1 MTTASTLPHEE
12 MTMAIQST
20 VSQIQSAAAATQ
32 QAAATKNDP
41 SQLGESDFLKLLTT
55 QLQQQDPT
63 QPMDNTAMV
72 AQLAQFSALEQM
84 TNVNTTLTHM
94 LTGQGTALEA
104 NAAGMVGKTAV
115 FTTDEVSLTQGKAAT
130 VTANLSQAATNVT
143 LSIQDSSG
151 TIVRTIGEGACAS
164 GNNTFS
170 WDGKDDKGNQLSD
183 GTYTAQV
190 LATDINGKSVSL
202 TQNGSAPITAVI
214 FNNGTP
220 EFVAGGTTLQL
231 SDISQLSE

>member
-1 MTTASTLPHEE
+1 

-84 TNVNTTLTHM
+84 TNVNTTLTQM

-104 NAAGMVGKTAV
+104 NAAGMVGKTAI
-115 FTTDEVSLTQGKAAT
+115 FTTDQVSLVQGKTAT
-130 VTANLSQAATNVT
+130 ITANLSQAATNVT
-143 LSIQDSSG
+143 LTIQDG
-151 TIVRTIGEGACAS
+151 TGQTVRTIGEGACAS
-164 GNNTFS
+164 GNNTFQ
-170 WDGKDDKGNQLSD
+170 WDGNDDKGNPLAD
-183 GTYTAQV
+183 GNYTAQV

-202 TQNGSAPITAVI
+202 TQNGSAPITGVI

-220 EFVAGGTTLQL
+220 EFLAGGSTLKI
-231 SDISQLSE
+231 SDISQLNQ